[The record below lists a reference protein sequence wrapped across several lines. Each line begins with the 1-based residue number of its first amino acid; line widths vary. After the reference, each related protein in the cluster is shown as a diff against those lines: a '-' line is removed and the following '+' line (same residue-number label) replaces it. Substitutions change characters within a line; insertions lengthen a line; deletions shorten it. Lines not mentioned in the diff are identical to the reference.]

1 MPQTQYDPIETYN
14 NIVNDIISFIDLASE
29 REIPLNQIQAIFKD
43 TCNLSARNFSGLKR
57 RLQDISN
64 LETLNRLK
72 DSLQNFVDNHVKFDD
87 KMITFASDINLSDF
101 KKKLENAFNDT
112 FEPVQY
118 AYAIDKV
125 VQLSEHQRLYQFV
138 TIREINVR
146 ESLNVNS
153 LKEDIVEDYQ
163 ELIGIKKTKLRCYD
177 FVLLD
182 FEKNMIVVGVDL
194 AQILGTNESNIA
206 NLNFTNFLKK
216 ELRIEIKESQKIDL
230 FPKIKDFYN
239 LPKND
244 NNGVIEIYFM
254 TDEGTAHHETAR
266 GNTKDLRTA
275 TYHSSGVQGL
285 KKIRSLNEM
294 LNADITVYRIT
305 TKFYQADSD
314 LQIALKSS
322 YIAINTSNGSH
333 LYEALIYG
341 VKNLE
346 QFNFVIN
353 KLLS

>member
-1 MPQTQYDPIETYN
+1 MPQTQYNPNETYD
-14 NIVNDIISFIDLASE
+14 IADDIINLIDLASE
-29 REIPLNQIQAIFKD
+29 REIPLSQVQAIFKD
-43 TCNLSARNFSGLKR
+43 ACNLSARNFSGLKK
-57 RLQDISN
+57 RLQDISKI
-64 LETLNRLK
+64 ETLSRLK
-72 DSLQNFVDNHVKFDD
+72 DSLENFVGNHIKFDD
-87 KMITFASDINLSDF
+87 KMITLASDVNLSDF
-101 KKKLENAFNDT
+101 KQKLENVFNST

-118 AYAIDKV
+118 AYSTYKV
-125 VQLSEHQRLYQFV
+125 EQLSKHQRLYQFT

-182 FEKNMIVVGVDL
+182 FEKNVIVVGVDL
-194 AQILGTNESNIA
+194 AQILGANEANIA
-206 NLNFTNFLKK
+206 NLNFNNFLKK
-216 ELRIEIKESQKIDL
+216 ELGIEITELQKIDL

-239 LPKND
+239 LPKNND
-244 NNGVIEIYFM
+244 NGVIEIYFM

-285 KKIRSLNEM
+285 KNIKSLNEI

-305 TKFYQADSD
+305 SKFYQVDND

-322 YIAINTSNGSH
+322 YVAINTQNGSH

-341 VKNLE
+341 IKDLE